1 MPLSHGFSCSLA
13 EMIFSSD
20 FDVTWLNCRGLT
32 LKDAIGVLTIFPKSD
47 DFNSFQETSSEVL
60 EFR

>member
-20 FDVTWLNCRGLT
+20 FDMTWLKCRGLT
-32 LKDAIGVLTIFPKSD
+32 LKDAIGGIDNLPKI
-47 DFNSFQETSSEVL
+47 
-60 EFR
+60 R